1 MHILMTTDTVGGV
14 WSYTRELVS
23 GLVRHGHQVT
33 LISFGKVPS
42 QEQAVWMQG
51 LGDFEYRATGFRLLA
66 LQPIYRACFDL
77 APGAV
82 LVPHQE

>member
-51 LGDFEYRATGFRLLA
+51 LGDFEYRATGFRLEWMHEA
-66 LQPIYRACFDL
+66 ERDIAKCRGRGQT
-77 APGAV
+77 
-82 LVPHQE
+82 